1 MKPLVRGVTE
11 TARMLVGH
19 PLVGVAVLVTGL
31 LAAAGALVAG
41 RVPVVGGVAYLVVVQ
56 PVVLAGLL
64 HVGNTAVTEKV
75 GGRTYLDGVRHHAV
89 GLLGAFLLT
98 GVVFA
103 LLGGLA
109 LVVVFMVGFTGAIGL
124 TTGLIVAAAP
134 IAVTTVA
141 LQFVDA
147 SVVVDGDGV
156 RGAVEHSWEALVH
169 HPASVVGYTVVHTA
183 CLGLLA
189 AIVGVSFGESTV
201 LPSVGSGTAGTAVV
215 AVGCSLFG
223 YLGVVVHVV
232 VYRQLRR

>member
-1 MKPLVRGVTE
+1 MRTLVRGVTE
-11 TARMLVGH
+11 TGRVLVGH
-19 PLVGVAVLVTGL
+19 PLVGVAVVATAV
-31 LAAAGALVAG
+31 LAAAGALAAG

-75 GGRTYLDGVRHHAV
+75 GGRTYLDGVRHHAL

-98 GVVFA
+98 GLVFA

-109 LVVVFMVGFTGAIGL
+109 LVVVFMVGFTGTIGL
-124 TTGLIVAAAP
+124 TPGLVVAAAP
-134 IAVTTVA
+134 VAVTAVA

-169 HPASVVGYTVVHTA
+169 HPATVLGYTAVRLISVGLLVAGARVLLGGPRLTDPRLGGVDAVVVAVALCVVGY
-183 CLGLLA
+183 LG
-189 AIVGVSFGESTV
+189 TV
-201 LPSVGSGTAGTAVV
+201 L
-215 AVGCSLFG
+215 
-223 YLGVVVHVV
+223 HVV
-232 VYRQLRR
+232 LYRELAR